1 MAVIQISKIQV
12 RRGLQENLPAL
23 SPGEFGWSVDQRRL
37 YIGNGT
43 LAEGSPQT
51 GVTEILTEFSA
62 ESLSANVT
70 ALESNVTIIQNQLGV
85 PRQSETL
92 TDNTTANTGV
102 QVDSLKSEM
111 LDYNII
117 RGTDIRIGTLK
128 IAQYD
133 GTAGTVTYEDDYTET
148 SDVGVSWDFAANST
162 SVVLQYTTTSTGDN
176 ATFNYFV
183 RTFG

>member
-12 RRGLQENLPAL
+12 RRGLQENLPSL

-43 LAEGSPQT
+43 LAEGSPAT
-51 GVTEILTEFSA
+51 GVTEVLTEFNS

-70 ALESNVTIIQNQLGV
+70 ALESNVTVIQSQLGV
-85 PRQSETL
+85 PRSSETL
-92 TDNTTANTGV
+92 TDNTTANTSV
-102 QVDSLKSEM
+102 LVESLKTEM
-111 LDYNII
+111 IDYNIV
-117 RGTDIRIGTLK
+117 RGTDVRIGTLK
-128 IAQYD
+128 IGQYN
-133 GTAGTVTYEDDYTET
+133 GTAGTVNYEDDYTET
-148 SDVGVSWDFAANST
+148 SDVGVTWDFAANAT